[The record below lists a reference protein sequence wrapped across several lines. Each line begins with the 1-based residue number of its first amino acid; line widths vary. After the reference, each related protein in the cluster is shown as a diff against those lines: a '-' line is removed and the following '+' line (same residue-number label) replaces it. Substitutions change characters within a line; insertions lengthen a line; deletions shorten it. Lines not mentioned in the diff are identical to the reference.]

1 MLNALSKL
9 MGRKSVTIAVG
20 QMCSGSDR
28 AKNLATATKLAELA
42 VERNAKMLFL
52 PESTHFLGES
62 SKQSL
67 AIAEPLDGPALASY
81 AKLAKD
87 SGLWLSLGGFQERH
101 ETSPSTH
108 LYNTHV
114 IINNNGEIVQSYR
127 KIHLFDYGSLREV
140 RHHICTPPKHHIF
153 EPFKAFLSPRT
164 LISHSSFFTY
174 VFSVS
179 ISQSSFTAPGTEL
192 AVCDSAAGRLGL
204 SVCYDLRFP
213 PLYSALRHAGA
224 EVLLVPAAFT
234 YRTGVAHWTSLLRAR
249 AIENQCYVIA
259 AAQTGVHETGEPPEL
274 VVSEGNGGTDADSGS
289 RGKKQRPPRESFG
302 HACVIDPWGQVIAEV
317 SQRNCGGIAIAEL
330 DWNFLEEVRRAM
342 PVLEHEQP
350 EAYKT
355 VREALAEKPQ

>member
-127 KIHLFDYGSLREV
+127 KIHLFDYGSLRE
-140 RHHICTPPKHHIF
+140 
-153 EPFKAFLSPRT
+153 
-164 LISHSSFFTY
+164 
-174 VFSVS
+174 
-179 ISQSSFTAPGTEL
+179 SSFTAPGTEL